1 MMRAMAELDTQEAE
15 HRASY
20 VQNVEATDLG
30 SGQVERRVNGAFI
43 VALSSKD
50 GLIWECRIHGIPF
63 TYLLNQLSKYS
74 HGCQLETT
82 SPSFPCGSRWPHDNH
97 GSREC
102 EQKDEYLLG
111 EVIKLSP
118 SRFPRTGLGDSAES
132 GEELFLNSLSWCS
145 LLVYRNT
152 EDF

>member
-1 MMRAMAELDTQEAE
+1 MKRAMAELDMLEAE
-15 HRASY
+15 RRASFA
-20 VQNVEATDLG
+20 QNVEGTEVG

-82 SPSFPCGSRWPHDNH
+82 SPSFPCGSRWPRDNL

-102 EQKDEYLLG
+102 EQR
-111 EVIKLSP
+111 EVMSTFWEKLSNCHLP
-118 SRFPRTGLGDSAES
+118 ASQGP
-132 GEELFLNSLSWCS
+132 
-145 LLVYRNT
+145 V
-152 EDF
+152 